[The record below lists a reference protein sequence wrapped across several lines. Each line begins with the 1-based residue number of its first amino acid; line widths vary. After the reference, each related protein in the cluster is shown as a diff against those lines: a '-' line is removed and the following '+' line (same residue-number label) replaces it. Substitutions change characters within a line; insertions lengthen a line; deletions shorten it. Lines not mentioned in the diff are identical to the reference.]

1 MASEACNYGTDD
13 PVGVSHAERDDVTG
27 PAYVWECGTGG
38 FPPAGTTFYD
48 GDAFPEWQGDL
59 FVGNLAA
66 KYLGRLSV
74 DGRDVTDEARLLAD
88 RGWRVRDV
96 AVAPE
101 SGHLYI
107 AVDGGDVPLV
117 RLVPE

>member
-1 MASEACNYGTDD
+1 MA
-13 PVGVSHAERDDVTG
+13 
-27 PAYVWECGTGG
+27 
-38 FPPAGTTFYD
+38 FYD

-66 KYLGRLSV
+66 EYLGHLSV
-74 DGRDVTDEARLLAD
+74 DGRDPTEEAPLLAD

-96 AVAPE
+96 AVDPE
-101 SGHLYI
+101 SGHLYV
-107 AVDGGDVPLV
+107 AVDGSDAPLV

>member
-1 MASEACNYGTDD
+1 M
-13 PVGVSHAERDDVTG
+13 
-27 PAYVWECGTGG
+27 
-38 FPPAGTTFYD
+38 TFYD

-66 KYLGRLSV
+66 KYLGHLSV
-74 DGRDVTDEARLLAD
+74 DGQDVTEEARLLAD

-101 SGHLYI
+101 SGHLYV